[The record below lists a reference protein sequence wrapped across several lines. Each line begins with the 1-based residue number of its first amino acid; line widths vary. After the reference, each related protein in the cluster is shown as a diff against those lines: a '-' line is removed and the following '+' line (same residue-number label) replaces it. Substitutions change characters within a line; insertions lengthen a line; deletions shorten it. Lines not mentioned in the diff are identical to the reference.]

1 MMTSAAAARG
11 AAACRQS
18 VDWLLGNELPEK
30 VKEEEEEVTG
40 CFFRAVNDVRCALLA
55 PALGLLYSSVS
66 SDITADGGEPNDV
79 CCNTSVLPQCV
90 DLLQQL
96 SSALR
101 QNFPQQGQGLASSV
115 RIQNGKL
122 PARENLTQPTS
133 TLSVTTI
140 DGHVGQVS
148 GERGVCDDFTHFDL
162 VNHCAEGLDVCIGI
176 LELIGDKAKSSGV
189 KSHAAT
195 KVKVKQLHDLCS
207 SQSYD
212 FRRLW
217 NTKLKPLIG
226 NSALTSLSFAL
237 FVIQLFCDY
246 TNQWSLS
253 SLVNGVLPASPA
265 MTQFHGNKD
274 RKNNSAMQLHDCLRA
289 EVAEAVDRLLTRQFH
304 YNLGNDVA
312 ADMLMETLANR
323 LSGAICCFVFDDLL
337 ETGTALPNVCICGRY
352 EATLHKRRKNCIV
365 FYNVNVIDN
374 VDNSPGLVCQTMVQL
389 AFDDCGKLGL
399 KSASE
404 ACRQL
409 RLALGELGMD
419 TWGMASVTCRAR
431 PGLSYNCRKSSVFL
445 RQSDGLFSFVLVSGF
460 KANWTLS
467 RDGFYFDQS

>member
-18 VDWLLGNELPEK
+18 VDWLLGNALPEK
-30 VKEEEEEVTG
+30 VEEEEATER
-40 CFFRAVNDVRCALLA
+40 FFRAVNDVRCALLS
-55 PALGLLYSSVS
+55 PALGFLASLS
-66 SDITADGGEPNDV
+66 SDITAATADGGEPNDV
-79 CCNTSVLPQCV
+79 CCKTSVLPQCV

-96 SSALR
+96 SSAIR

-122 PARENLTQPTS
+122 PVRENSTQPTS
-133 TLSVTTI
+133 STKPVTTN
-140 DGHVGQVS
+140 GHIGQVS

-162 VNHCAEGLDVCIGI
+162 VNHCVEGLDVCVGI
-176 LELIGDKAKSSGV
+176 LELIADQTKSSDV

-207 SQSYD
+207 SQLYD

-217 NTKLKPLIG
+217 STQLKSLIG
-226 NSALTSLSFAL
+226 NSALASLSFAL

-246 TNQWSLS
+246 TNQWSLYS
-253 SLVNGVLPASPA
+253 AVNGVLPASPA
-265 MTQFHGNKD
+265 MTQLHGNKNK
-274 RKNNSAMQLHDCLRA
+274 KNNSAMQLHDCLRA
-289 EVAEAVDRLLTRQFH
+289 EVAEAVDRLLMRQFH
-304 YNLGNDVA
+304 YNLGNDITA
-312 ADMLMETLANR
+312 NMLLETLANR
-323 LSGAICCFVFDDLL
+323 LPGAICCFVFDDLL

-352 EATLHKRRKNCIV
+352 EAVVHKRRKNCVV

-374 VDNSPGLVCQTMVQL
+374 IDNSPGLVCQTMIQL
-389 AFDDCGKLGL
+389 AIDDCGKLGL

-431 PGLSYNCRKSSVFL
+431 PGLSYNCHKSCVFL
-445 RQSDGLFSFVLVSGF
+445 RQSDVLFTFVLVSGF
-460 KANWTLS
+460 KANWALS
-467 RDGFYFDQS
+467 RDRFYFDQS